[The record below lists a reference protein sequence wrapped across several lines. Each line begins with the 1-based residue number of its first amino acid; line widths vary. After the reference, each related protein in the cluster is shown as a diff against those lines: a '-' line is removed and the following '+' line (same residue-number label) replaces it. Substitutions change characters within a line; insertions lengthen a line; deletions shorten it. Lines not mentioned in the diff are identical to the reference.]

1 MQIIQ
6 KVILH
11 TRLDVQTLINF
22 MNKERAVNISENLCM
37 MRLVISHLVR
47 DEAHRRI
54 VYVLD

>member
-37 MRLVISHLVR
+37 MRLIISHLVR